1 MNFLI
6 SAAVNAVALWVTTL
20 LLSGVALEG
29 SVPADSFL
37 ADIGATGQQAVYFL
51 LAGAILGIVNMLVR
65 PIVKFFSFPFYLLTL
80 GLFFVVVNALMIML
94 TAWTTGFFDLSLVV
108 DSFWWALV
116 AGIIV
121 GVVNWFLGAVL
132 PERD

>member
-1 MNFLI
+1 MCSSDL
-6 SAAVNAVALWVTTL
+6 
-20 LLSGVALEG
+20 
-29 SVPADSFL
+29 
-37 ADIGATGQQAVYFL
+37 
-51 LAGAILGIVNMLVR
+51 
-65 PIVKFFSFPFYLLTL
+65 FPFYLLTL

-121 GVVNWFLGAVL
+121 GVINWFLGAVL

>member
-37 ADIGATGQQAVYFL
+37 TDIGATGQQAVYFL
-51 LAGAILGIVNMLVR
+51 LA
-65 PIVKFFSFPFYLLTL
+65 
-80 GLFFVVVNALMIML
+80 
-94 TAWTTGFFDLSLVV
+94 
-108 DSFWWALV
+108 
-116 AGIIV
+116 
-121 GVVNWFLGAVL
+121 
-132 PERD
+132 

>member
-80 GLFFVVVNALMIML
+80 GLFFVVVNALMLML
-94 TAWTTGFFDLSLVV
+94 TAWITSHFAMSLVIDSFGWALAGGVVVGLVNWTLSL
-108 DSFWWALV
+108 
-116 AGIIV
+116 II
-121 GVVNWFLGAVL
+121 G
-132 PERD
+132 R